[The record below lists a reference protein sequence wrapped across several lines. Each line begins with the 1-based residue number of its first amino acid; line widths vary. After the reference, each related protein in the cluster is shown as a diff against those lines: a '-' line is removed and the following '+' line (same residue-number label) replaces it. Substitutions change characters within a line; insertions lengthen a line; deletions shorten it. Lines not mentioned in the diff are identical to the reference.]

1 MDPLVK
7 DIILKYGSH
16 ILSSDIFQESFEQTH
31 HYKTTVGDHTL
42 SVTAEAV
49 KLCLRH
55 NMTDESTLATVVT
68 SCLCHDLSLSGR
80 KDKYQNNLET
90 LIRHPDHSAQ
100 AYMDLTGETD
110 ERVLNAIR
118 SHMFPLKP
126 RIPRHKE
133 GWILTLADKIS
144 SSMDILKI
152 PLMTDEEKHELL
164 EAAERITDHS
174 HITR

>member
-1 MDPLVK
+1 MEQEIK
-7 DIILKYGSH
+7 NIILKYGSH
-16 ILSSDIFQESFEQTH
+16 ILCSDKFQESFEQLH

-42 SVTAEAV
+42 GVAAEAV
-49 KLCLRH
+49 KICMRH
-55 NMTDESTLATVVT
+55 NITDEKTLDNVVT

-80 KDKYQNNLET
+80 EDKYQNNLET

-126 RIPRHKE
+126 HIPKHKE
-133 GWILTLADKIS
+133 SWILTLADKIS
-144 SSMDILKI
+144 SSMDILGMQPVTI
-152 PLMTDEEKHELL
+152 EERNDLL
-164 EAAERITDHS
+164 EAAREMNAGDS
-174 HITR
+174 

>member
-1 MDPLVK
+1 MEQNIK
-7 DIILKYGSH
+7 DIIIKYGAH
-16 ILSSDIFQESFEQTH
+16 ILCSDTFQNSFKQQH
-31 HYKTTVGDHTL
+31 HYKTTVGDHAL
-42 SVTAEAV
+42 GVTAEAV

-55 NMTDESTLATVVT
+55 NITDEKTLANVVT

-90 LIRHPDHSAQ
+90 LIKHPEHSAQ

-118 SHMFPLKP
+118 SHMFPLKL
-126 RIPRHKE
+126 RVPRHKE

-144 SSMDILKI
+144 SSMDLLKI
-152 PLMTDEEKHELL
+152 LPMTVEDRNDLL
-164 EAAERITDHS
+164 ETAERITDRRHS
-174 HITR
+174 T